1 MDASNIIFSF
11 NLSKNLVKKIQNL
24 QKIKKAKYLD

>member
-24 QKIKKAKYLD
+24 QNIKKAKYLD